1 MYSFIPSWYEET
13 GEWHAHIAPWYQ
25 KAQSYEFDDTVNQL
39 RMFRDAGEETEL
51 LCLAFFPNLRR
62 FLHRQ
67 NLYPIAYWSVFD
79 EMQNITLRTPA
90 VFSYLELPWPE
101 DVEWV
106 YLPSRAVAIRQEQTY
121 ADVEFTEDGTLCW
134 VEYYEKGEAVR
145 RDLYDDRGFC
155 SSSVFFRDH
164 EKLRQEYYDAQGKLR
179 FTLNCTTGGV
189 QVSENARGDFK
200 RRFYPFPKEMIREK
214 LEAFLM
220 RHPDREAVVIAA
232 NPQHNGL
239 ILQTLRRLSG
249 QRIVLSFFENRYD
262 LTNRKVLQED
272 AADACL
278 LVTDTEHTAR
288 LIEEA
293 GIRDKNI
300 CDISPFD
307 TRLSLGKS
315 QRIRELKIFMPLDG
329 LEGVFLEKALRQVFD
344 YMQRNSDV
352 VLLAATGEDS
362 QSGLDQLK
370 VKLEEILA
378 EMGLSG
384 QPGWRIAAP
393 DGEPDGAGWEGSGQE
408 ENAGGKARIQITVYH
423 SENDMIRILYDTRLI
438 LDVRDQPDLYLQIAG
453 ISAGIPQVNYRFTRY
468 VKHQKDGYIIQ
479 NINYITGALEYYL
492 DGLSGWNEALVYCV
506 QEISKYTGGTLVKQ
520 WKQLIREGGMQ

>member
-1 MYSFIPSWYEET
+1 MYSFIPSWYEGT
-13 GEWHAHIAPWYQ
+13 GEWHAHITPWYQ

-106 YLPSRAVAIRQEQTY
+106 YLPSRAVAIRREQTY

-232 NPQHNGL
+232 EGDTKPADSSCRAQC
-239 ILQTLRRLSG
+239 
-249 QRIVLSFFENRYD
+249 
-262 LTNRKVLQED
+262 
-272 AADACL
+272 AAC
-278 LVTDTEHTAR
+278 
-288 LIEEA
+288 
-293 GIRDKNI
+293 
-300 CDISPFD
+300 CF
-307 TRLSLGKS
+307 
-315 QRIRELKIFMPLDG
+315 
-329 LEGVFLEKALRQVFD
+329 
-344 YMQRNSDV
+344 
-352 VLLAATGEDS
+352 
-362 QSGLDQLK
+362 
-370 VKLEEILA
+370 
-378 EMGLSG
+378 
-384 QPGWRIAAP
+384 
-393 DGEPDGAGWEGSGQE
+393 
-408 ENAGGKARIQITVYH
+408 
-423 SENDMIRILYDTRLI
+423 
-438 LDVRDQPDLYLQIAG
+438 
-453 ISAGIPQVNYRFTRY
+453 
-468 VKHQKDGYIIQ
+468 
-479 NINYITGALEYYL
+479 
-492 DGLSGWNEALVYCV
+492 
-506 QEISKYTGGTLVKQ
+506 
-520 WKQLIREGGMQ
+520 